1 MKKKTILTLMLA
13 TLLPLGLMA
22 QGGITEPG
30 ARSPKQLYTT
40 TDDNPGGPNRTG
52 ANGSTGEETYNPEG
66 WLEEG
71 GGSGS
76 DAGEWDKNGS
86 PIGAPWALLAFAA
99 AYGVARFARRRQR
112 D

>member
-30 ARSPKQLYTT
+30 ASEPNQLYTT
-40 TDDNPGGPNRTG
+40 TYDNPGGPNRAG
-52 ANGSTGEETYNPEG
+52 ANGGPNRAGEN
-66 WLEEG
+66 WG
-71 GGSGS
+71 GNTGS
-76 DAGEWDKNGS
+76 DPGEGQ
-86 PIGAPWALLAFAA
+86 PVGAPWILLGFAA